1 MTGYDFHCG
10 SRLWKLVTG
19 QNLEW
24 CKTLMC
30 NTVSKALFLPGCR
43 QENLKAFGLL
53 KPTDFLALLN
63 EIG

>member
-1 MTGYDFHCG
+1 
-10 SRLWKLVTG
+10 
-19 QNLEW
+19 
-24 CKTLMC
+24 MC